1 MAGVLRPPGAAA
13 SRRAGLAARI
23 GTVAGTVGSPVR
35 FPARLAV
42 ALPVALFVA
51 PLVAPSAGPAPRGTA
66 RVANAA
72 DAPASPVPA
81 PPVPR
86 APVAPLPPGAPR
98 PSKLEVPDSHSPRPR
113 RRLHDVDHVTLEAGG
128 GVLAVRVRYR
138 QPLVEGVYACVH
150 VYVDCDADEATGL
163 AGADLWVRASFG
175 SRYQRT
181 DAPPPVE
188 GAPPAASLLRASWS
202 RPFTQAARDT
212 PMRRSWIHDDG
223 GAVDPPVVTG
233 AELAVDV
240 PLSLLAERGLRY
252 NRFVRVRLEA
262 EGTCSEHP
270 VTLSYV
276 CADEGTRLALD
287 GRVDE
292 WSGQPTVAD
301 ATGELHP
308 DVAEIDLA
316 SLSVDHDAD
325 HVHAL
330 VRLAGPGFGLPFDD
344 GDVVDHDELTV
355 ALEPLETGGRYM
367 DYVERTVGTRRRSEH
382 GLAGDRCVEF
392 SIPRAPQ
399 QTAFRVAVWADAIR
413 IDKVPEWGTV
423 EVGVPPEAFKPR

>member
-1 MAGVLRPPGAAA
+1 M
-13 SRRAGLAARI
+13 
-23 GTVAGTVGSPVR
+23 TVAGTVGSPVR
-35 FPARLAV
+35 LPARLAV
-42 ALPVALFVA
+42 AFVA
-51 PLVAPSAGPAPRGTA
+51 ASLLGPEVGDRVVGLATPTA
-66 RVANAA
+66 TAA
-72 DAPASPVPA
+72 DAPPPFPPPFPA
-81 PPVPR
+81 PA
-86 APVAPLPPGAPR
+86 APGPPPPPLPPNAPR
-98 PSKLEVPDSHSPRPR
+98 PSKVEVPDSHSPRPR
-113 RRLHDVDHVTLEAGG
+113 RRLHDVEHVTLEAGG

-138 QPLVEGVYACVH
+138 QPLVDGVYACVH
-150 VYVDCDADEATGL
+150 IYVDCDADETTGL

-175 SRYQRT
+175 SRYQRA

-188 GAPPAASLLRASWS
+188 GAPPAASLRRASWS
-202 RPFTQAARDT
+202 QPFTQAARDA

-223 GAVDPPVVTG
+223 GAVDPPTVTG
-233 AELAVDV
+233 AALAVDV
-240 PLSLLAERGLRY
+240 PLPLLAERGLRY

-270 VTLSYV
+270 VTLEYV

-325 HVHAL
+325 HVHAQ
-330 VRLAGPGFGLPFDD
+330 VRLAAPGFGLPFDD
-344 GDVVDHDELTV
+344 GDVVDHDEVTV
-355 ALEPLETGGRYM
+355 ALEPLDTGGRYM
-367 DYVERTVGTRRRSEH
+367 DYVARTVGTRRRSDH
-382 GLAGDRCVEF
+382 GVAGDRCVEF

-399 QTAFRVAVWADAIR
+399 QTAFRVAAWADAIR